1 MGSDDHS
8 AMDGD
13 TLGEPVPEQSYD
25 DMPDLLS
32 SDDEELGEAPAETAI
47 VTSKKKRGKA
57 GMKMKKG
64 FLLMPGESPTKI
76 DPEAW
81 KKSIEGL
88 TEEEIK
94 WKAWLATRGHDVK
107 ITESNVHEYCEL
119 APAGEQAEMTR
130 PKPSGL
136 NEFHPKA
143 APLPENPCPEHGCSE
158 EFETPFLLRRHI
170 KAAHPPV
177 YPPSCIECWDDK
189 PISDGMGNKFERY
202 SWRQDTSHVIMRV
215 PVPRDT
221 KPSDVVVKL
230 KKNHVHVSIAG
241 GQTMIDS
248 KLANPIFVDEF
259 EIQWEL
265 EPVHDPYLLLHL
277 IKFFRK
283 EAMNC
288 RDASETWWSRC
299 LRETKE
305 PPFECKKP
313 PNEYYDS
320 KDTYE
325 KYGDL

>member
-1 MGSDDHS
+1 MGDDHS
-8 AMDGD
+8 AAMDGD

-64 FLLMPGESPTKI
+64 FLLMPGQSPTKI

-94 WKAWLATRGHDVK
+94 WKAWLATRGHDV
-107 ITESNVHEYCEL
+107 
-119 APAGEQAEMTR
+119 
-130 PKPSGL
+130 
-136 NEFHPKA
+136 
-143 APLPENPCPEHGCSE
+143 
-158 EFETPFLLRRHI
+158 
-170 KAAHPPV
+170 
-177 YPPSCIECWDDK
+177 
-189 PISDGMGNKFERY
+189 
-202 SWRQDTSHVIMRV
+202 
-215 PVPRDT
+215 
-221 KPSDVVVKL
+221 
-230 KKNHVHVSIAG
+230 
-241 GQTMIDS
+241 
-248 KLANPIFVDEF
+248 
-259 EIQWEL
+259 
-265 EPVHDPYLLLHL
+265 
-277 IKFFRK
+277 K